1 MRGFGCPRR
10 MATFWTCPRC
20 HRRFRRASQ
29 RHACGVGSRS
39 RLLRGKAPHLEA
51 LYRALESTL
60 RSFGKH
66 EIVTRERYA
75 LFRTT
80 RIFADLVF
88 MRDALR
94 LVIHLG
100 REAHAPCFFK
110 VQRES
115 PNRVGHV
122 ALLRSEADV
131 RMITRYL
138 EEAYLFAMS
147 EETDI
152 KPRRRPS
159 GAGRRS
165 RS

>member
-1 MRGFGCPRR
+1 

-20 HRRFRRASQ
+20 HRRFRRPSQ
-29 RHACGVGSRS
+29 RHACGIGSRS
-39 RLLRGKAPHLEA
+39 RLLQGKAPHLEV

-60 RSFGKH
+60 QSFGKH

-94 LVIHLG
+94 LAIHLG
-100 REAHAPCFFK
+100 REVHAPCFFK
-110 VQRES
+110 VGRGS
-115 PNRVGHV
+115 PNRVSHV
-122 ALLRSEADV
+122 ALLRSEADL
-131 RMITRYL
+131 RMITPYL
-138 EEAYLFAMS
+138 EEAYLLAMS
-147 EETDI
+147 EESGT
-152 KPRRRPS
+152 KPRRPPS
-159 GAGRRS
+159 GAGRRN